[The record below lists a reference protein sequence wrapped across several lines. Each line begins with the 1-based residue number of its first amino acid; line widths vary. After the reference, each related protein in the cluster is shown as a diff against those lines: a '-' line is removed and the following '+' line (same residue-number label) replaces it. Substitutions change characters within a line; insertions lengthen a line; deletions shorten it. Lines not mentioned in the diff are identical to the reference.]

1 MVGEQDDQNYH
12 NCNHQDEQ
20 NTGSYATADAAKQKL
35 QPRRN
40 LKKYHYGYYYYKWE
54 PGFQ

>member
-1 MVGEQDDQNYH
+1 VGEQDDQNYH